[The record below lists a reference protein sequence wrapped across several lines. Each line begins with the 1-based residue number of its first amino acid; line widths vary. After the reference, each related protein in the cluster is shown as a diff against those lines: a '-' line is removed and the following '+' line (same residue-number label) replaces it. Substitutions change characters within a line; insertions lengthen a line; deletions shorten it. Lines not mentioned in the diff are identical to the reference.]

1 MVIVMFL
8 FPKSA
13 DATEV
18 DALVRERLL
27 PSLRTSG
34 ARSVTES
41 EGDLMGPAG
50 PQIPYAKVVVSTFD
64 SLGDAMASRESPEGQ
79 AGREQLKRLG
89 AQVLLYE
96 AKAVN

>member
-1 MVIVMFL
+1 MVVVMFL

-13 DATEV
+13 EAKEV
-18 DALVRERLL
+18 EVLVRERLL

-41 EGDLMGPAG
+41 QGDLMGSAG
-50 PQIPYAKVVVSTFD
+50 PQIPWAKVIVGTYD
-64 SLGDAMASRESPEGQ
+64 SFGDAMAGRESPEGQ
-79 AGREQLKRLG
+79 AGTEQMKRIG

-96 AKAVN
+96 AKAVS

>member
-13 DATEV
+13 DTTEV
-18 DALVRERLL
+18 EALVRERLL
-27 PSLRTSG
+27 PSLRTSS

-41 EGDLMGPAG
+41 EGDLMGSAG
-50 PQIPYAKVVVSTFD
+50 AQIPYAKVVVATFD

-79 AGREQLKRLG
+79 AGREQLQGLG

-96 AKAVN
+96 ARAVN